1 MQFHSN
7 HSARY
12 HFTVPFSYSSG
23 FFGWPSGLILFLCAA
38 LSSTASAASADAVR
52 AKSKATE
59 HSSRAQGVTKKPI
72 HPTKVARPDAVETI
86 RVDRE
91 AHRTARANGSL
102 LTPSDWRGVLSG
114 SNPLALLSQVPGV
127 SYTASDAYGLDESD
141 ASLFLRGFHMNEL
154 GVMFENI
161 PLNETSFGT
170 LNGTNVLNISV
181 PDTIGS
187 IYVSPGTARENLF
200 SNSNN
205 GGEIRYTL
213 LAPSQKRSLSVN
225 QGAGSNNTLVTTI
238 VGQTG
243 QIGAN
248 GPKVMAGF
256 QRISKDKYQGS
267 GSQYM
272 MRGNIKATQDL
283 SWGSLT
289 GFFSASSAR
298 IWGYNDVSHEM
309 LDRLGWRGSDYSYP
323 DYAAAYHAALP
334 ENADKMCGAYSCA
347 ERAALTPYDS
357 GQVSRDFI
365 GSLAHEFR
373 ITPRLSGKAVF
384 YGASTYTDASV
395 SDPTTPSETG
405 APFSE
410 QVWHSAVQRF
420 GGSFELNYRVARH
433 TVSAGLWQEAA
444 SSDAHQAWYNEPR
457 LGTGAPLKAVGPF
470 TVYGPAFQ
478 IANLSTWHTRS
489 QQIFLHDDWR
499 LSDALTVSAGFKA
512 VNFVSHGGGTGF
524 DDAPRGRLRSQAG
537 FLPHLSALW
546 RYNGHDDLF
555 IDAAQTQSAYRLSPR
570 GNIGY
575 SASIWSASDQASFDE
590 ALGRIAPERDTTVTL
605 GGHIRRHWLSLSW
618 DAYFS
623 QIENRLVSASVGTLH
638 SPVNTVGIVRASHIW
653 GGDLA
658 ASLPIG
664 EHFTLRQS
672 LSVSRFRYG
681 GDLTIDGQT
690 FGLRGKAQPGYP
702 ELSLQ
707 TSALL
712 HVSRLEIGA
721 TNIVYLKR
729 PFSYTN
735 DIMGPNYWNMTAY
748 ASWKFERHGALPPI
762 TARFDVYNLMN
773 SKMIGNL
780 NVDGAPFSGD
790 YQTMQRSAPRQ
801 MVISLGTRF

>member
-1 MQFHSN
+1 M
-7 HSARY
+7 RY
-12 HFTVPFSYSSG
+12 HVRNFPQAYFTNRSLCLRRCCVSSA
-23 FFGWPSGLILFLCAA
+23 GLILTSLAVF
-38 LSSTASAASADAVR
+38 STSASAASVERIARTEPVTSER
-52 AKSKATE
+52 AKK
-59 HSSRAQGVTKKPI
+59 KKPLSPI
-72 HPTKVARPDAVETI
+72 ETI
-86 RVDRE
+86 RVARD
-91 AHRTARANGSL
+91 AHRTPRANGSV
-102 LTPSDWRGVLSG
+102 LTRSDWRNVLSG

-154 GVMFENI
+154 GILFENI

-205 GGEIRYTL
+205 GGEIRYML
-213 LAPSQKRSLSVN
+213 LAPTQKHSLSTN
-225 QGAGSNNTLVTTI
+225 QGVGSNNTLVTTL
-238 VGQTG
+238 VGQSG
-243 QIGAN
+243 QLGAN

-272 MRGNIKATQDL
+272 TRGNVKATQETG
-283 SWGSLT
+283 WGAFNA
-289 GFFSASSAR
+289 FFSASSAR
-298 IWGYNDVSHEM
+298 IAGYNDVSHDM
-309 LDRLGWRGSDYSYP
+309 LNRLGWRGSDYTYP
-323 DYAAAYHAALP
+323 DYETAYKAALP
-334 ENADKMCGAYSCA
+334 ENADKPCGGGYSCA

-357 GQVSRDFI
+357 GQVTRDLI
-365 GSLAHEFR
+365 GSLTHDFR
-373 ITPRLSGKAVF
+373 LTPHLKGKAVF
-384 YGASTYTDASV
+384 YGATTYTDASV

-410 QVWHSAVQRF
+410 QVWHSAVRRF
-420 GGSFELNYRVARH
+420 GGSFELGYRLARH
-433 TVSAGLWQEAA
+433 DLSAGIWQEAA
-444 SSDAHQAWYNEPR
+444 HSDAHQAWYNEPL
-457 LGTGAPLKAVGPF
+457 LGQGAPLKAIGPF
-470 TVYGPAFQ
+470 DTYGDAFQ
-478 IANLSTWHTRS
+478 TANLSTWNTQSR
-489 QQIFLHDDWR
+489 QIFLHDDWKITD
-499 LSDALTVSAGFKA
+499 SLTLGAGFKA
-512 VNFVSHGGGTGF
+512 VDFVSSGGGIG
-524 DDAPRGRLRSQAG
+524 DDQAPRGRLRSQAG

-546 RYNGHDDLF
+546 RYNKHDDVF

-590 ALGRIAPERDTTVTL
+590 ALARIAPERDTTVTI
-605 GGHIRRHWLSLSW
+605 GGHLKRKWISLSW
-618 DAYFS
+618 DGYFS
-623 QIENRLVSASVGTLH
+623 LIENRLVSASVGTLH
-638 SPVNTVGIVRASHIW
+638 SPVNTVGTVRASHIW
-653 GGDLA
+653 GGDVA

-664 EHFTLRQS
+664 SHFTLRQS

-681 GDLTIDGQT
+681 GDLFVGGET
-690 FGLRGKAQPGYP
+690 FDLRGKAQPGYP

-707 TSALL
+707 TSALV
-712 HVSRLEIGA
+712 HVSHLEMGA
-721 TNIVYLKR
+721 TNIVYLNR

-748 ASWKFERHGALPPI
+748 ASWKFERRGKIPPF
-762 TARFDVYNLMN
+762 TARLDVYNLMN

-790 YQTMQRSAPRQ
+790 LQTMQRSSPRQ
-801 MVISLGTRF
+801 MVFSLGTQF